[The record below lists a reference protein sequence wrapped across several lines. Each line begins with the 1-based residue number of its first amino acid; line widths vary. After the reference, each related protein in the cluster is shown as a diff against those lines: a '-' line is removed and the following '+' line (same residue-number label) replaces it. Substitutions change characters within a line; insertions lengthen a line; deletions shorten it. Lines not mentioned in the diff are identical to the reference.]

1 MYFYLLCIHFIKHSR
16 SEKITSRSTFSL
28 LELIFSLL
36 EVYFS
41 LLEVH
46 FSTFQRPKKWG
57 GGSIFIG
64 RVESIHSNK
73 EFEFPKK
80 KIRSE
85 TTPSSLYLINWI
97 GIWNLELGTNS
108 NWNFKLLLIL
118 DDSVIILYY
127 STSSFQI
134 PKWKLLNICLPACVC
149 SESGGRR

>member
-1 MYFYLLCIHFIKHSR
+1 MVLPPPHFFGRWDVEKCTSRSEKCTSR

-80 KIRSE
+80 KIRAE
-85 TTPSSLYLINWI
+85 TTPSPLYLINWI
-97 GIWNLELGTNS
+97 GIWNLELG
-108 NWNFKLLLIL
+108 KR
-118 DDSVIILYY
+118 
-127 STSSFQI
+127 I
-134 PKWKLLNICLPACVC
+134 PIGISRFGWLVC
-149 SESGGRR
+149 SL